1 MQIIQELRENK
12 IVYID
17 DKARV
22 HCRCFEDNTGALE
35 LANVPKLRPR
45 TKHIN
50 LVYHHFRD
58 HVRKGLVKIFPIS
71 TSEQIAD
78 ILTKTLPQND
88 FQRLRRKMLM
98 W

>member
-1 MQIIQELRENK
+1 MNIVRELRDKK
-12 IVYID
+12 IIDID
-17 DKARV
+17 DKANV

-50 LVYHHFRD
+50 TVYHHFRE
-58 HVRKGLVKIFPIS
+58 HVRQGLVKIFPIS
-71 TSEQIAD
+71 THDQIGD
-78 ILTKTLPQND
+78 IMTKPLPQND
-88 FQRLRRKMLM
+88 FQRLRKKMLQ